1 MRSGS
6 PPATDPAVRLL
17 VAPFR
22 SMTSK
27 EPPGETR
34 QPGRSEQVVRDPAP
48 HVTAR
53 VSFLTRELKL

>member
-6 PPATDPAVRLL
+6 PPATDPAVHLL
-17 VAPFR
+17 AAPFH
-22 SMTSK
+22 STASK

-34 QPGRSEQVVRDPAP
+34 QPGHSEQVVRDPAP

-53 VSFLTRELKL
+53 VSFLT